1 LHHNNLMMINP
12 SASGWI
18 NKFFGQLKNR
28 LSVYDNSHALYRAIR
43 DTGFIYGHVLSF
55 NNIDARETKGWN
67 TEEVTKAAL
76 LNTLYDVYR
85 LITQTEDTTDFIAK
99 AIAFYKEMEP
109 GGFGILNRVL
119 PSSGPS
125 HELENILDARIKTN
139 ENIFSR
145 SFSHILTNA
154 LLFMDVLA
162 FRHFLLNME
171 RPQKY
176 LKKLEETVL
185 GIGAN
190 ALNSKEHKT
199 DYDNLLIKLFEAS
212 ARYTKLSEIN
222 AERKLDRSYDYFE
235 SKSERNYLLDMAAMA
250 IWSDG
255 LAQQTE
261 IEFMFRLS
269 ESLGLTDEAAAESM
283 ASYDVFLRINKK
295 DIPYFKYSNPVK
307 HFYDHAS
314 QSVKQLIIRN
324 KNRLVK
330 ELSNNGELVLLL
342 THSTHRNLNDKE
354 KKKVKKQLLEICKT
368 VPSLT
373 IFLLPGGS
381 LLLPLLIKFIP
392 QLLPSVLNENLE
404 RDVD

>member
-1 LHHNNLMMINP
+1 MINP

-18 NKFFGQLKNR
+18 DKFFGQLKNR
-28 LSVYDNSHALYRAIR
+28 LSVYENSHAFYRAIR

-55 NNIDARETKGWN
+55 NNIDAKESRGWN

-76 LNTLYDVYR
+76 LNTLFDVYR
-85 LITQTEDTTDFIAK
+85 LITKTEDTTDFINK
-99 AIAFYKEMEP
+99 TVLFYKSIQP
-109 GGFGILNRVL
+109 AGFELLKKVL
-119 PSSGPS
+119 PSSAPGQ
-125 HELENILDARIKTN
+125 ELENILDDRIKTN

-145 SFSHILTNA
+145 SISHILTNA

-162 FRHFLLNME
+162 YRQFLLE
-171 RPQKY
+171 KEPPQKY
-176 LKKLEETVL
+176 LKKLEETVM
-185 GIGAN
+185 GIVTV
-190 ALNSKEHKT
+190 ALKSKELPS
-199 DYDNLLIKLFEAS
+199 DYDTLLIKLFEAS
-212 ARYTKLSEIN
+212 VRYTRLSEIN
-222 AERKLDRSYDYFE
+222 ADETVAGFDYFE
-235 SKSERNYLLDMAAMA
+235 SKSEKNYLLDMAAMA
-250 IWSDG
+250 IYSDG

-261 IEFMFRLS
+261 IDFLYRLA
-269 ESLGLTDEAAAESM
+269 ERLGLSDEAAAESM
-283 ASYDVFLRINKK
+283 ASYDVFLRVNKRH
-295 DIPYFKYSNPVK
+295 IPFFKYSNPVK

-314 QSVKQLIIRN
+314 QSVTQLIIRN

-330 ELSNNGELVLLL
+330 ELSNNGELVVLL

-368 VPSLT
+368 IPSLT

-404 RDVD
+404 RDGE

>member
-1 LHHNNLMMINP
+1 LQHNNLKMINP

-18 NKFFGQLKNR
+18 DKFFEQLKNR
-28 LSVYDNSHALYRAIR
+28 LSVYENSHALYRAIR

-55 NNIDARETKGWN
+55 NNIDAKETKGWN

-85 LITQTEDTTDFIAK
+85 LITQTEDTTGFINK
-99 AIAFYKEMEP
+99 TISFYKEMEP

-119 PSSGPS
+119 PSAGPS
-125 HELENILDARIKTN
+125 HELENILDGRIKTN
-139 ENIFSR
+139 ENILSR

-162 FRHFLLNME
+162 FRHFLLKGGK
-171 RPQKY
+171 PQKY

-185 GIGAN
+185 GIGTK

-199 DYDNLLIKLFEAS
+199 DYDDLLIKLFEAS
-212 ARYTKLSEIN
+212 VRYTKLSEIK
-222 AERKLDRSYDYFE
+222 AESKLEKSYEYFE

-255 LAQQTE
+255 MAQQTE
-261 IEFMFRLS
+261 IDFLFKLS
-269 ESLGLTDEAAAESM
+269 DRLGLTDEAAAESM
-283 ASYDVFLRINKK
+283 ASYDVFLRINRKN
-295 DIPYFKYSNPVK
+295 IPYFKYSNPVK
-307 HFYDHAS
+307 HFYDHAA
-314 QSVKQLIIRN
+314 QYVKQLIIRN

-354 KKKVKKQLLEICKT
+354 KKKIRKQLLEICKT
-368 VPSLT
+368 IPSLT

>member
-1 LHHNNLMMINP
+1 MINP

-18 NKFFGQLKNR
+18 DKFFGQLKKKPV
-28 LSVYDNSHALYRAIR
+28 VYENSHAFYRAIR

-55 NNIDARETKGWN
+55 NNLSARETKGWN

-85 LITQTEDTTDFIAK
+85 LITKSENTADFIEK
-99 AIAFYKEMEP
+99 TIAFYKEMQP
-109 GGFGILNRVL
+109 GGFGLLKKVL
-119 PSSGPS
+119 PTAPQSQ
-125 HELENILDARIKTN
+125 ELEDILDDRIKTN

-162 FRHFLLNME
+162 FRQYLLNSE
-171 RPQKY
+171 IPQKY
-176 LKKLEETVL
+176 LKKLEETVMN
-185 GIGAN
+185 IGAK
-190 ALNSKEHKT
+190 ALNTKEPKS
-199 DYDNLLIKLFEAS
+199 DYDDLLIKLFES
-212 ARYTKLSEIN
+212 SVRYTKLSAISTDDMGE
-222 AERKLDRSYDYFE
+222 AGFDYFE
-235 SKSERNYLLDMAAMA
+235 SKSEKNYLLDMAAMA

-255 LAQQTE
+255 MAQQSE
-261 IEFMFRLS
+261 IDFLYRLS
-269 ESLGLTDEAAAESM
+269 ARLGLSDDAAAESM
-283 ASYDVFLRINKK
+283 ASFDVFLKLNKK
-295 DIPYFKYSNPVK
+295 DIPYFNYSNPVK
-307 HFYDHAS
+307 HFYDHAA

-330 ELSNNGELVLLL
+330 ELSNNGELMLLI

-392 QLLPSVLNENLE
+392 QLLPSVLNENLDRE
-404 RDVD
+404 ND